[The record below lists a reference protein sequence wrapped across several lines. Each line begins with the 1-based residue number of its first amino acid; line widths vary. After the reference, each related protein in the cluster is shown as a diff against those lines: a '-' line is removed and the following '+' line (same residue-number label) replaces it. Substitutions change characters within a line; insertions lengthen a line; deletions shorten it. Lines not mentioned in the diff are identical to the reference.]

1 MVASHLIWL
10 MRTKEMRKRAK
21 AAGQTFDE
29 SEECVQWQ
37 SHGIDLKSV
46 FSNPFSGK
54 ERPRSKSQSDED
66 GTGPL
71 VVPQN
76 VVPRT
81 VPNAVV

>member
-10 MRTKEMRKRAK
+10 LRTKDMRQRAK
-21 AAGQTFDE
+21 AAGQSFDE

-37 SHGIDLKSV
+37 AHGLDLKNVLSRA
-46 FSNPFSGK
+46 FSGK
-54 ERPRSKSQSDED
+54 ERAHGDSESDHD

-76 VVPRT
+76 VVPKT